1 MTVVDGYAKLP
12 DGDGSSSPTGNVGT
26 LRRAVSDWIDGGT
39 SRSTVVA
46 TYGPIEDW
54 DTSDVSTMNNVFYGA
69 HASHKFKTSFNAD
82 ISKWNVGA
90 VTSMSNSKY

>member
-12 DGDGSSSPTGNVGT
+12 DGDGSYSPTGNLGT
-26 LRRAVSDWIDGGT
+26 LRRAVSDWIAGGA

-54 DTSDVSTMNNVFYGA
+54 DTSDVSNMNYVFYGA
-69 HASHKFKTSFNAD
+69 QTSHKFKTSFNAD